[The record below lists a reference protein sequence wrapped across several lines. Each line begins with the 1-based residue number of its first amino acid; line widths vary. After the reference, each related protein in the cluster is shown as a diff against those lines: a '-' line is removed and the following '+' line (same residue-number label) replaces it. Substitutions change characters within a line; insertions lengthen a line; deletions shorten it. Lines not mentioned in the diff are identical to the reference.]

1 MKRRTFLVG
10 SAIAAGG
17 LGVGYRLWSDR
28 FEARAATLVAGKG
41 ESLLAGWIKI
51 GADDTVT
58 VYVPHVDMGQGS
70 HTALAMMAVD
80 ELDAAWSQVRVARAP
95 GDKAFANRFLARGWI
110 MQGLTVPSFLS
121 GTVDMGFAEA
131 ARFIN
136 LQITGGSTAVRFTGQ
151 AGLRIV
157 GAAAR
162 SMLVEA
168 AARRWNVPTAEL
180 KTADGVVSHERSNRR
195 VRYGELA
202 ADAARLSV
210 PSTPTL
216 KSAKDFKIIGRS
228 LPRLDI
234 PAKVTGEMVYG
245 IDLRLPDM
253 RYAAVTAAP
262 VHGGTLTSVDPAPAL
277 QVKGVERVLPFKDY
291 VAVVARSYWAARKGL
306 AALKPV
312 FSDGGNGTVSTATL
326 RAQHNRAL
334 ASAGGKSMHEKGDA
348 AQALRGPIVEATY
361 HVPFLHQAP
370 MEPIAGTAQFKD
382 GKLTVWAG
390 EQDALG
396 STAALAKLTGL
407 SLSDINLITMPVGG
421 AFGRRSAASGHY
433 LGQFAAIARAMAP
446 LPVKTIWSREE
457 EFAQGAYRP
466 QVATRIRAVL
476 GTDGKPAAWSQ
487 VFIHTEGRNEAFG
500 LPYAIANQSLR
511 SVTSDTH
518 VRTGSWRSVGHTQ
531 HGFYTESFI
540 DELAHAAKRDPF
552 EYRRDLLPAGSRERR
567 VLELA
572 AGKSGWGQSLPK
584 GHGRGIALV
593 SSFGTVVAQVVEAS
607 LDAEG
612 MPRVHRVVAV
622 VDCGGVC
629 HPDTAQ
635 QQVEGAILMGLSAAI
650 GEQITIERG
659 VVRQANF
666 PDYPIMSMDRVP
678 PAIDVDFVASDAPWG
693 GLGEPGVP
701 PVAPALANALFA
713 ATGKRV
719 RTLPVLKQAA

>member
-1 MKRRTFLVG
+1 MKRRNFLIG
-10 SAIAAGG
+10 SALAAGG
-17 LGVGYRLWSDR
+17 LAVGYRVWSDR
-28 FEARAATLVAGKG
+28 FEARAASLVAGKG

-51 GADDTVT
+51 AADDTVT

-70 HTALAMMAVD
+70 QTALAMMAAD
-80 ELDAAWSQVRVARAP
+80 ELDAAWSKVRVARAP

-110 MQGLTVPSFLS
+110 MQGLSVPSFLS

-131 ARFIN
+131 ARFVN

-151 AGLRIV
+151 AGLRII

-162 SMLVEA
+162 SMLLQV
-168 AARRWNVPTAEL
+168 AARRWDVPVAEL
-180 KTADGVVSHERSNRR
+180 KAADSVVSHERSGRR
-195 VRYGELA
+195 ARYGELA
-202 ADAARLSV
+202 AAAAELSV
-210 PSTPTL
+210 PSTPPL
-216 KSAKDFKIIGRS
+216 KSARDFKIIGRS
-228 LPRLDI
+228 VPRLDI
-234 PAKVTGEMVYG
+234 PGKVTGETVYG
-245 IDLRLPDM
+245 IDVRLPDM
-253 RYAAVTAAP
+253 RYAAVMAAP

-277 QVKGVERVLPFKDY
+277 RIKGVERVLPFKDY

-306 AALKPV
+306 AALSPV
-312 FSDGGNGTVSTATL
+312 FSDGGNGAVSSAAL
-326 RAQHNRAL
+326 QAQHERAL
-334 ASAGGKSMHEKGDA
+334 ARPDGKTVHERGDVSA
-348 AQALRGPIVEATY
+348 ALHGPIVEATY

-370 MEPIAGTAQFKD
+370 MEPIAGTARFKD

-396 STAALAKLTGL
+396 SIALLAKLTGL
-407 SLSDINLITMPVGG
+407 DTADIELIAMPVGG
-421 AFGRRSAASGHY
+421 AFGRRSATSGQH
-433 LGQFAAIARAMAP
+433 LGQFAEIARAMAP
-446 LPVKTIWSREE
+446 WPVKTIWSREE

-466 QVATRIRAVL
+466 QVASRIRAAL
-476 GTDGKPAAWSQ
+476 GGDGRPTAWSQ
-487 VFIHTEGRNEAFG
+487 VFIHTQGINEAFG

-511 SVTSDTH
+511 SAISATH
-518 VRTGSWRSVGHTQ
+518 VRTGSWRSVAHTQ

-552 EYRRDLLPAGSRERR
+552 EYRRDLLPPGSRERR

-572 AGKSGWGQSLPK
+572 AQKSGWGRALPP

-593 SSFGTVVAQVVEAS
+593 ASFGSVVAQVIEAS

-612 MPRVHRVVAV
+612 LPRVHRVVAA
-622 VDCGGVC
+622 VDCGIVC

-635 QQVEGAILMGLSAAI
+635 QQVEGAILMALGAAI

-659 VVRQANF
+659 VVQQANF
-666 PDYPIMSMDRVP
+666 PDYPIMGMARVP
-678 PAIDVDFVASDAPWG
+678 AAIEVHFASSDAPWG

>member
-1 MKRRTFLVG
+1 MKRRTFLIG
-10 SAIAAGG
+10 SAVAAGG
-17 LGVGYRLWSDR
+17 LAVGYRMWSGS
-28 FEARAATLVAGKG
+28 FEARAAALVAGKG

-51 GADDTVT
+51 AADDTVT
-58 VYVPHVDMGQGS
+58 VYIPHVDMGQGS
-70 HTALAMMAVD
+70 HTALAMMAAD
-80 ELDAAWSQVRVARAP
+80 ELDAAWPRVRTARAP

-110 MQGLTVPSFLS
+110 MQGLSVPSFLS

-162 SMLVEA
+162 VMLLRA
-168 AARRWNVPTAEL
+168 AARRWDVPVAEL
-180 KTADGVVSHERSNRR
+180 RTADSVVSHDRSSRR
-195 VRYGELA
+195 ARYGELA
-202 ADAARLSV
+202 AEAAGLSV

-216 KSAKDFKIIGRS
+216 KSAKDFRIIGRS
-228 LPRLDI
+228 VPRLDI
-234 PAKVTGEMVYG
+234 PGKVTGETVYG

-253 RYAAVTAAP
+253 RYAAVMAAP

-277 QVKGVERVLPFKDY
+277 RIKGVERVLPFKDY
-291 VAVVARSYWAARKGL
+291 VAVVARGYWSARKGL

-312 FSDGGNGTVSTATL
+312 FSDGGNGAASSATL
-326 RAQHNRAL
+326 QAQHERVFD
-334 ASAGGKSMHEKGDA
+334 AGDARSLHERGDA
-348 AQALRGPIVEATY
+348 AQALSGRHVEATY

-370 MEPIAGTAQFKD
+370 LEPIAGTARFRD

-396 STAALAKLTGL
+396 STALLARLTGL
-407 SLSDINLITMPVGG
+407 DAADIDLVTMPVGG
-421 AFGRRSAASGHY
+421 AFGRRSATSGHY
-433 LGQFAAIARAMAP
+433 LGQFAEIARAMAP
-446 LPVKTIWSREE
+446 FPVKTIWSREE

-466 QVATRIRAVL
+466 QVASRIRAAL
-476 GTDGKPAAWSQ
+476 GADGRPTAWSQ
-487 VFIHTEGRNEAFG
+487 VFIHTDGINEAFS
-500 LPYAIANQSLR
+500 LPYAIASQSLR
-511 SVTSDTH
+511 SVVSRTH
-518 VRTGSWRSVGHTQ
+518 VRTGSWRSVAHTQ
-531 HGFYTESFI
+531 HGFYTECFI
-540 DELAHAAKRDPF
+540 DELAHAAGRDPF
-552 EYRRDLLPAGSRERR
+552 EYRRDLLPQGSRERR

-572 AGKSGWGQSLPK
+572 ARKSGWGQALPK

-593 SSFGTVVAQVVEAS
+593 ASFGSVVAQVVEAS

-612 MPRVHRVVAV
+612 LPRVHRVVAA

-635 QQVEGAILMGLSAAI
+635 QQIEGGILMGLGAAI
-650 GEQITIERG
+650 GERITIERG
-659 VVRQANF
+659 MVQQVNF
-666 PDYPIMSMDRVP
+666 PDYPIMSMARTP
-678 PAIDVDFVASDAPWG
+678 PAIEVHFVASDAPWG

-719 RTLPVLKQAA
+719 RRLPVLKQAA